1 MKFKVKKSNI
11 LLIVIYAIF
20 LMIPNAQANC
30 LWVEQ
35 TTWYNVSTQKT
46 EKSGGCSDIQDQSI
60 DGLCS
65 GVKPVHEQV
74 YGTSKVSV
82 CCCDKKTDPQ
92 VASSEVCSW
101 EKQTISEAGSTG
113 CSSGKSIFSDDNCS
127 ETKPIY
133 KSNSTYSYD
142 KAICCCKSNTISV
155 NTEKQS
161 SLFEAPDIKIAI
173 PGMEK
178 LSDINC
184 APGDTCEIPWL
195 GQYIR
200 GIYNYAIAAAG
211 ILAAVVLMGGGLLW
225 LLSRGEASKI
235 AKAKELILGSIV
247 GLVILTGSYLILT
260 LINPSL
266 VNLKNIEVVSIVR
279 DDLGGDTD
287 TPEISES
294 MNTSEIA
301 QKLGI
306 NCGEDS
312 ISQIVSKSKGKI
324 SYSQTLKTKISNNGF
339 VYFDCSSYAYFILKC
354 AANKKADSYSGTVF
368 QQQVVWNKKSDWLNP
383 GDLIGWAPKNN
394 NKNQGHVIVY
404 IGNNQFADCHSTKTP
419 GGCIGNLSLERV
431 LKYADS
437 HSDGNLYFKR
447 Y

>member
-1 MKFKVKKSNI
+1 MNFKIKKSSI
-11 LLIVIYAIF
+11 LLVIIYAIF
-20 LMIPNAQANC
+20 LLAPSAKASC

-35 TTWYNVSTQKT
+35 TSWFNNTTRKVERT
-46 EKSGGCSDIQDQSI
+46 GGCSDVQDQSV
-60 DGLCS
+60 DTLCS
-65 GVKPVHEQV
+65 GTKPVYEQA
-74 YGTSKVSV
+74 YGTAKISV
-82 CCCDKKTDPQ
+82 CCCEKKITSQ
-92 VASSEVCSW
+92 NASNQVCSW
-101 EKQTISEAGSTG
+101 EKQTISQAGTTG
-113 CSSGKSIFSDDNCS
+113 CSSGKNIFSDNNCS
-127 ETKPIY
+127 EKKPTY
-133 KSNSTYSYD
+133 DNNSIYSYD
-142 KAICCCKSNTISV
+142 KAICCCGSNTV
-155 NTEKQS
+155 PKLQET
-161 SLFEAPDIKIAI
+161 LFKAPDIKITI

-184 APGDTCEIPWL
+184 TPGDTCEIPWL

-235 AKAKELILGSIV
+235 TKAKELILGSIV

-394 NKNQGHVIVY
+394 KKNQGHVIVY